1 MNSVSPYYV
10 NFTLFYS
17 YFVCYCLQWVDTSS
31 IQQFLDLTSPDFLSY
46 PLNLTLALHCNFVLR
61 MEIRWWQTK
70 LDVKTIIFKH
80 LWAIDLHDQR
90 PSTSSAC
97 IKPLTGHVTIYGSLS
112 GSNIQQVR
120 FVCFGPGETYNFIGK
135 LKSRHLAIF
144 MEGKN
149 FITYK
154 SLVWFE
160 TRSQSPTW
168 SLDNLRIINNVV
180 IAKFDCPYKYCKF
193 SSFSTISFS
202 FSLLL

>member
-10 NFTLFYS
+10 NLTLFCS
-17 YFVCYCLQWVDTSS
+17 YFVCYCLQWVDASS

-46 PLNLTLALHCNFVLR
+46 PLNLTLDLHCNFVLR

-80 LWAIDLHDQR
+80 LWGIDLHDQR
-90 PSTSSAC
+90 P
-97 IKPLTGHVTIYGSLS
+97 
-112 GSNIQQVR
+112 SNIQQVR

-154 SLVWFE
+154 SLGWFE

-168 SLDNLRIINNVV
+168 SLDNLRIINDVV
-180 IAKFDCPYKYCKF
+180 IAKFDAPYKYCKF